1 MNVIVAVVVLT
12 KCNNNFNECYHKHES
27 DTLKVPKASIKAFTV
42 IRLVYIEHINF
53 DMYLYFKRHC
63 T

>member
-27 DTLKVPKASIKAFTV
+27 DTLKKLPKASIKAFTV
-42 IRLVYIEHINF
+42 ILVYIEHINF